1 MIKKEDLETA
11 RELLRADKPQQ
22 AIALLDALLEDGQDE
37 NKDEAYYLRGNAYRR
52 SENWREA
59 INNYTRAVE
68 LNPSS
73 PALAM
78 RSSCIEIL
86 NFFNKDMFNH

>member
-1 MIKKEDLETA
+1 MIKKEDLDKA
-11 RELLRADKPQQ
+11 RELLKADRPQQ
-22 AIALLDALLEDGQDE
+22 AIALLDALLEDGLDE

>member
-1 MIKKEDLETA
+1 MIKKEDLDKA
-11 RELLRADKPQQ
+11 RELLKADRPQQ

-78 RSSCIEIL
+78 RNSCIEIL

>member
-1 MIKKEDLETA
+1 MIRKEDLETA
-11 RELLRADKPQQ
+11 RELLKADKPQQ
-22 AIALLDALLEDGQDE
+22 AIALLDTLLADEQDE